1 VTAPIEPAPG
11 ATATEPTAQSEPAPG
26 APAEPAAQPAQS
38 AEDIASLPEWA
49 QKQIRDL
56 RGEATKA
63 RTAAK
68 QTAAQEA
75 RQQTLAE
82 VAKALGIGQEGKPV
96 SAEDLAGQIEQ
107 AQSSAW
113 VSAVE
118 LQVYRAAGS
127 LGADA
132 EALLDSNFFRDSLD
146 DLVDEDPRSA
156 EFAEALKTKVQ
167 AALEAKPD
175 KYRPAGTAAPA
186 GPRPDPSQGARG
198 AGPTID
204 GRIAEAQAK
213 GDWRT
218 VITLQNEKLAKLTS

>member
-1 VTAPIEPAPG
+1 VTQPTEPAPG
-11 ATATEPTAQSEPAPG
+11 ATATEPTAPTEPAPG
-26 APAEPAAQPAQS
+26 AQTQPAQS
-38 AEDIASLPEWA
+38 AEDFNSLPEWA

-63 RTAAK
+63 RTTAK
-68 QTAAQEA
+68 QAAAQEA

-82 VAKALGIGQEGKPV
+82 VAKALGIGQEGEPV

-156 EFAEALKTKVQ
+156 EFADALKAKVQ

-175 KYRPAGTAAPA
+175 KYRANAAP
-186 GPRPDPSQGARG
+186 GPTTPRPDPSQGARG
-198 AGPTID
+198 PAVNRPKSLG
-204 GRIAEAQAK
+204 EAVAMH
-213 GDWRT
+213 
-218 VITLQNEKLAKLTS
+218 LQQQR